1 MRETSIIP
9 VTDERNVS
17 LLKSLKLMVLNC
29 IRFLFVK
36 SFLLLWRIQE
46 ARNLLLLVC
55 FRVGCFVW
63 RDDKHGNFTI
73 FVSSFSTHSKCWW
86 TQQQAGWLADW
97 LTDTMTHHIAPSVL
111 AKSSRHFMGKIKLN
125 KNLKLPT
132 WIKIVL

>member
-1 MRETSIIP
+1 MRETSIIL

-29 IRFLFVK
+29 IRFLFVE

-86 TQQQAGWLADW
+86 TQQQTGWLADW
-97 LTDTMTHHIAPSVL
+97 LTDWHYDTSHCTFSPCKI
-111 AKSSRHFMGKIKLN
+111 SSPFHG
-125 KNLKLPT
+125 KNLIKQKPET
-132 WIKIVL
+132 WIRIVL